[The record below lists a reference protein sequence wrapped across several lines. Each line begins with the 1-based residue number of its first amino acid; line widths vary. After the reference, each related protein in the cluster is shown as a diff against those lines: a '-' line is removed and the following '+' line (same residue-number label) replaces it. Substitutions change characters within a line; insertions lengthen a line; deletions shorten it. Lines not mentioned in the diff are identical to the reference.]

1 MAQTQSSNIR
11 TLLGGGAG
19 GDRLAAT
26 HFLVGAAFLVLGGAF
41 SLLSLLSLRFA
52 GLFPLTYGRFEPMAN
67 LSLIIGFA
75 VISLVGGVYYVLP
88 RLTGTVL
95 WRDEIAGLGLLGTAG
110 IVVLGLAATALGL
123 GSGRGPFDLPWWLSV
138 PLALVLAIPAV
149 VTLGTVANREEQRS
163 YVSIWFVLGGTAW
176 LFLLTLAYLVGDLPF
191 VGSLAVAYADV
202 FYSAG
207 LVTLVVFTLGTGL
220 FYYTV
225 VKELDV
231 ALASRQLAML
241 GFWSLGFAA
250 VWWGVAQVMFGPG
263 PTWVSGVVAA
273 LGLAF
278 PIGALANAANVAL
291 TLEGSWGRLEAKPG
305 VTAGVYG
312 LFLGVGVA
320 FLAAMGGFRS
330 IAAVTSLTAFWEAIE
345 YAAVLGAGALLVAGI
360 SFQAL
365 PRLLGREIH
374 SLDRARSFARL
385 TVIGAVGVLV
395 FMAASGVV
403 SGYSWIAGSNSAAYI
418 DAGEGWQ
425 AGAGEVPDAL
435 LLIAILFAFVTFA
448 GQLAYAST
456 VFGTV
461 TRGKATTQELLVTGM
476 TDDE

>member
-26 HFLVGAAFLVLGGAF
+26 HFLVGAAFLVVGGAL

-52 GLFPLTYGRFEPMAN
+52 GLFPFPFGRFEPMAN
-67 LSLIIGFA
+67 LSLVVGFA

-88 RLTGTVL
+88 RLTGTAL
-95 WRDEIAGLGLLGTAG
+95 WRDEIAGLGLVSTAG
-110 IVVLGLAATALGL
+110 LVVLGLAATAFGL
-123 GSGRGPFDLPWWLSV
+123 GSGRAPFDLPWWLNV
-138 PLALVLAIPAV
+138 PLALVLSIPAV
-149 VTLGTVANREEQRS
+149 VTFGTIANREEQRS
-163 YVSIWFVLGGTAW
+163 YVSIWFVLGGTVW
-176 LFLLTLAYLVGDLPF
+176 LALLSLAYLVGDLPF
-191 VGSLAVAYADV
+191 MGSLSVAYSDV
-202 FYSAG
+202 FHFAG

-231 ALASRQLAML
+231 ALASRQLAMV
-241 GFWSLGFAA
+241 GFWSLGFAS
-250 VWWGVAQVMFGPG
+250 VWWGVAQIMFGPG
-263 PTWVSGVVAA
+263 PSWVSGVVAA

-278 PIGALANAANVAL
+278 PIGALANAANVSL
-291 TLEGSWGRLEAKPG
+291 TLEGSWGELTAKPG
-305 VTAGVYG
+305 VRAGVYG

-320 FLAAMGGFRS
+320 FLAALAGFRS
-330 IAAVTSLTAFWEAIE
+330 VAAVTSLTAFWDAVE
-345 YAAVLGAGALLVAGI
+345 YAALAGVGSLLVAGV

-365 PRLLGREIH
+365 PRLVGREIH
-374 SLDRARSFARL
+374 SLDRANSFARL

-395 FMAASGVV
+395 SMAASGVV

-425 AGAGEVPDAL
+425 AGAGGVPDAL
-435 LLIAILFAFVTFA
+435 LLVAVLFGFVTFV

-461 TRGKATTQELLVTGM
+461 TRGRATTQELLVAEGSG
-476 TDDE
+476 DE

>member
-26 HFLVGAAFLVLGGAF
+26 HFLIGAAFLVLGGAF

-52 GLFPLTYGRFEPMAN
+52 GLFPFSYGRFEPMAN
-67 LSLIIGFA
+67 LSLVIGFA
-75 VISLVGGVYYVLP
+75 VVSLVGGVYYVLP
-88 RLTGTVL
+88 RLTGTAL
-95 WRDEIAGLGLLGTAG
+95 WRDGIARLGLIGMVAL
-110 IVVLGLAATALGL
+110 VVIGLAATAIGL
-123 GSGRGPFDLPWWLSV
+123 GSGRGPFDLPWWLSA
-138 PLALVLAIPAV
+138 PLALVLSIPAV
-149 VTLGTVANREEQRS
+149 VTLGTIANREEPRS

-176 LFLLTLAYLVGDLPF
+176 LALLSLAHLVGDLPF
-191 VGSLAVAYADV
+191 VGALSVAYSDV
-202 FYSAG
+202 FHSAG

-231 ALASRQLAML
+231 ALASRQLAIV
-241 GFWSLGFAA
+241 GFWSLGFAS
-250 VWWGVAQVMFGPG
+250 VWWGVAQIMFGPA

-278 PIGALANAANVAL
+278 PIGALANAANVSL
-291 TLEGSWGRLEAKPG
+291 TLEGSWGRLEEKPG
-305 VTAGVYG
+305 VRAGVYG

-320 FLAAMGGFRS
+320 LLAALAGFRS

-345 YAAVLGAGALLVAGI
+345 YSAVLGAGALLVAGV
-360 SFQAL
+360 SFPAL
-365 PRLLGREIH
+365 PRLVGRQIH
-374 SLDRARSFARL
+374 SLERANSFARL
-385 TVIGAVGVLV
+385 TVIGVVGVLV

-425 AGAGEVPDAL
+425 AGAGGVPDAL
-435 LLIAILFAFVTFA
+435 LLVAILFAVVTFL

-461 TRGKATTQELLVTGM
+461 TRGKATTQELLVTEGAG
-476 TDDE
+476 DE